1 MPLSHR
7 RLASIVG
14 YLILFG
20 YTVWLYGAG
29 VFEAAQHHL
38 IVMVIIGLCALGLL
52 YESVRE
58 WKAAYGGE
66 SDEQRYNIPP
76 DLLSF
81 TSVFAGTIITFWISI
96 DLGQGAVVASGLVGI
111 FGAAFIK
118 PYAAPLFSGS
128 FVGMASA
135 DVFGYGSIALAGVIA
150 GVIFVLGKHVFNGFG
165 GKLGTIA
172 MAGCVFSAAIL
183 GNSFLSNPVIGWDQG
198 GLLVVYCIAGA
209 VITFILSV
217 WFGQGPVMASGMV
230 GLAGGLL
237 LPALHGGE
245 TGGLLAIGV
254 FSASFAGMSGTN
266 RFEKARWMVPA
277 GVLCALIIMHTN
289 PYLGGAGGKLGTTA
303 FGAVIGVRGLFAL
316 AARFRPGTAEQPG
329 MAVQDAERAS
339 EQRVGRDAT

>member
-1 MPLSHR
+1 MPIELTHR

-14 YLILFG
+14 FLILFG
-20 YTVWLYGAG
+20 YTLYVYGAG
-29 VFEAAQHHL
+29 VFESSQHQLVVML
-38 IVMVIIGLCALGLL
+38 ILAVVTLGFL
-52 YESVRE
+52 YECTRE
-58 WKAAYGGE
+58 WRHAYSGDSE
-66 SDEQRYNIPP
+66 EQRYNLPP

-81 TSVFAGTIITFWISI
+81 TSVFLGALITFWISI

-135 DVFGYGSIALAGVIA
+135 EVFGYGSIALAGAIA

-165 GKLGTIA
+165 GKLGTTA
-172 MAGCVFSAAIL
+172 MSGCVFSAAIL
-183 GNSFLSNPVIGWDQG
+183 GESFVSNPVIGWDQG
-198 GLLVVYCIAGA
+198 WLLVVYCALGA

-237 LPALHGGE
+237 LPALYGAD
-245 TGGLLAIGV
+245 TGGLLAVGV
-254 FSASFAGMSGTN
+254 FCASFAGMSGTN

-277 GVLCALIIMHTN
+277 GVLCALIIMYTN
-289 PYLGGAGGKLGTTA
+289 PYLGGAGGKLGTIA
-303 FGAVIGVRGLFAL
+303 FGAVIGIRGLIMLVDKFL
-316 AARFRPGTAEQPG
+316 PLPAE
-329 MAVQDAERAS
+329 ERA
-339 EQRVGRDAT
+339 EEAATTKGSG